1 MLANNSST
9 STCFAIFE
17 PIKFMCF
24 GSTFSCTHKEFPIL
38 RPPSMHTCPAN
49 AGTRNPRGLTR
60 SAQDSIL
67 QSGWFKLCRR
77 NQIGIM
83 TEIMWTSQRSVR
95 VSVLLMQQDVD
106 IRSYKNSRLQKLLR
120 LLFATPQKLLR
131 DPPVGNHCSREF
143 FKNVGSF
150 GHNFDTRNARKSI
163 RGSKDSYCSLES
175 KQILSN

>member
-1 MLANNSST
+1 MLANKFST

-17 PIKFMCF
+17 LIKFMCY

-38 RPPSMHTCPAN
+38 RPPRMHRSTGSRTFPAN
-49 AGTRNPRGLTR
+49 AGTRNPRGLSR

-95 VSVLLMQQDVD
+95 VSVLLMQQNVD
-106 IRSYKNSRLQKLLR
+106 IRSSKNSRLQQTIE
-120 LLFATPQKLLR
+120 AAVR
-131 DPPVGNHCSREF
+131 DPTKTPPRPTFGSRPTGWEPLPYRVYISPT
-143 FKNVGSF
+143 N
-150 GHNFDTRNARKSI
+150 
-163 RGSKDSYCSLES
+163 
-175 KQILSN
+175 